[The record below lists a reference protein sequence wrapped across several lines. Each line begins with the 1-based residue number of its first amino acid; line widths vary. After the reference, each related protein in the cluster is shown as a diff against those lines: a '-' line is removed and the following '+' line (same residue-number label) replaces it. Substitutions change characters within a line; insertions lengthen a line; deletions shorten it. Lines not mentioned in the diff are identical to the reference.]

1 MFGVPQELPESASI
15 DEVSPIKIFCGIVIS
30 ISVPAPASVFIFQ
43 FLWVW
48 HDFLVALI
56 YLGTTPKVV
65 SVTLL
70 EELLPEK

>member
-1 MFGVPQELPESASI
+1 MFGVPQKLLESASI
-15 DEVSPIKIFCGIVIS
+15 DEASPIKIFCGIVIP
-30 ISVPAPASVFIFQ
+30 ISVPVTASVFIFQ

-56 YLGTTPKVV
+56 YLEVTPKVV

-70 EELLPEK
+70 EELLLEK